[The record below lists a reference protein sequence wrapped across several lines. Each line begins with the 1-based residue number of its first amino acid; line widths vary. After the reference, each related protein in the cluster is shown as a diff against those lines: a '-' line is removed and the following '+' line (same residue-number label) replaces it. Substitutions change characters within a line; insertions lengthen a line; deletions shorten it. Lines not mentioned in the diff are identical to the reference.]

1 MQAFYFWMIV
11 CGGIGS
17 LLRYVT
23 SQGVASWYGASFL
36 GTLVVNILG
45 CFLFGFFYAWF
56 VRGDLSPYTRALVLS
71 GFLGGFTTMSA
82 FAGDV
87 FVAFNQQ
94 RFFDGTLYL
103 IATNVGAVIAV
114 WVGFATFNAFLK

>member
-1 MQAFYFWMIV
+1 MQALYVWMIV

-17 LLRYVT
+17 LLRYMIT
-23 SQGVASWYGASFL
+23 QGITSWYGTSTM
-36 GTLVVNILG
+36 GTLLVNVVG

-56 VRGDLSPYTRALVLS
+56 VRGGLTPYARALVLS

-94 RFFDGTLYL
+94 RFFDGSVYF
-103 IATNVGAVIAV
+103 IATNVGAVMAV
-114 WVGFATFNAFLK
+114 WVGFATFNTILK